1 MVRFQKVEKN
11 LDLKNCFDMN
21 KIYNKYILYLALG
34 LIVFLILFIN
44 QSRYNRL
51 QNKYNRLKIES
62 IEQIDS
68 LTYIN
73 REHMKKISE
82 FELEINELENT
93 VDSLEQVKN
102 KIIIKKD
109 QVIVSSTIS
118 EGVQQLKDNLER

>member
-1 MVRFQKVEKN
+1 
-11 LDLKNCFDMN
+11 MN
-21 KIYNKYILYLALG
+21 KIYSKYILYLALG

-51 QNKYNRLKIES
+51 QNKYNKLKIES